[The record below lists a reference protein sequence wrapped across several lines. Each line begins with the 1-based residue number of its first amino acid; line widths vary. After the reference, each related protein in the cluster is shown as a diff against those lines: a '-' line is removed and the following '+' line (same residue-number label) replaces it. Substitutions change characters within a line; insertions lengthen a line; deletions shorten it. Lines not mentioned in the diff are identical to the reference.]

1 MSTAFQTDF
10 AQSDAFQILGGV
22 GGAPVTVPNVIGQT
36 QEDGTTAVE
45 AEGLVIAVVTAVSS
59 QPAGTIIAQSP
70 PGGTLVLPGSTVT
83 LTVSSGPADDVTG
96 GWGTWRDYS
105 HLRKKRKPVEETPEA
120 APEAVPEAPKEVAPV
135 VAKES
140 RAAILAKKRSER
152 VLAELKAIY
161 AEQDALAFQ
170 IAFAK
175 ARMELEDDDMLLLL
189 AMM

>member
-1 MSTAFQTDF
+1 VSTAFQTDAF
-10 AQSDAFQILGGV
+10 QSDAFQIMAGTGE
-22 GGAPVTVPNVIGQT
+22 APVTVPNVVGQT

-70 PGGTLVLPGSTVT
+70 PGGTLALPGSTVT

-96 GWGTWRDYS
+96 GWGTWQDYS
-105 HLRKKRKPVEETPEA
+105 HLRKKRKAVEQVQE
-120 APEAVPEAPKEVAPV
+120 APETVPEAPPQEAAPV
-135 VAKES
+135 AQES
-140 RAAILAKKRSER
+140 RATILAKKRSEQ

-189 AMM
+189 ALM

>member
-1 MSTAFQTDF
+1 MSTAFQTDGF
-10 AQSDAFQILGGV
+10 QSDAWQILAGTGE
-22 GGAPVTVPNVIGQT
+22 APVTVPNVVGQT
-36 QEDGTTAVE
+36 QEDGTTTVE

-105 HLRKKRKPVEETPEA
+105 HLRKKRKPVEEVQE
-120 APEAVPEAPKEVAPV
+120 APETVPEAPAQEAAPV
-135 VAKES
+135 VAQES
-140 RAAILAKKRSER
+140 RATILAKKRSEQ

-170 IAFAK
+170 IAFAR
-175 ARMELEDDDMLLLL
+175 ARMEIEDDDMLLLL